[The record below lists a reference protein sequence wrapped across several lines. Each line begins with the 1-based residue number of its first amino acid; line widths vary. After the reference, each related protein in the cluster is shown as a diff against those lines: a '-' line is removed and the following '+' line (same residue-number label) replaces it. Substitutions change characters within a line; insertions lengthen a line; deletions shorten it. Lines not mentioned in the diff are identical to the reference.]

1 MTKEE
6 YRASIARSIDE
17 KIEKEF
23 PSFLDLPFALANLR
37 AKLLLDLAADLHC
50 LLEKVRKEEG
60 WMVHSSPCGDPP
72 EPLDGHDRFVPMG
85 SHD

>member
-37 AKLLLDLAADLHC
+37 TKLLLDLAADLHC
-50 LLEKVRKEEG
+50 LLEKARV
-60 WMVHSSPCGDPP
+60 
-72 EPLDGHDRFVPMG
+72 
-85 SHD
+85 

>member
-1 MTKEE
+1 MDGPFLARRRPAGATGWTRSIRSYGEAMTKEE

-37 AKLLLDLAADLHC
+37 TKLLLDLAADLHC
-50 LLEKVRKEEG
+50 LLEKARV
-60 WMVHSSPCGDPP
+60 
-72 EPLDGHDRFVPMG
+72 
-85 SHD
+85 